1 MIQVRIPLAVPTL
14 QLAPILFGVV
24 VVFVVCN
31 SLRVVL
37 NIYDFRDD
45 ELINC

>member
-1 MIQVRIPLAVPTL
+1 MIQVRIPLSFSL